1 MHFQWENLSST
12 ACWTTLHIHS
22 HRLVPRLVLLCEAA
36 PQERYMNNFQA
47 ELLIINAN
55 YSEGKSKTAFGSKTT
70 AIKTFACKPQSDFWS
85 TQLTSLSR
93 FLSCPLIIK
102 VILGTFP
109 EIIGFANSEL
119 QFYQMTGVSFWQ
131 NGSMISWTK
140 ATTQMLLKCSTKQTH
155 RRAETSKKQKKSFRT
170 QGTKDGPKKVI
181 LKQSGLT
188 NLENK

>member
-1 MHFQWENLSST
+1 
-12 ACWTTLHIHS
+12 
-22 HRLVPRLVLLCEAA
+22 
-36 PQERYMNNFQA
+36 MNNFQA

-140 ATTQMLLKCSTKQTH
+140 ATTEMQH
-155 RRAETSKKQKKSFRT
+155 REDTQKSRDIKKT
-170 QGTKDGPKKVI
+170 KKVI
-181 LKQSGLT
+181 
-188 NLENK
+188 